1 MFIDNINK
9 IKKELSVYNNLTF
22 ENLIE
27 NKLIMTLKDYNS
39 KLEKNLEYLQKID
52 PIKILNIIKYQNK
65 QLTKRKK

>member
-9 IKKELSVYNNLTF
+9 IKKELSIYNNLTF
-22 ENLIE
+22 EKLIE
-27 NKLIMTLKDYNS
+27 DKLTMTLKDYNN